1 MGKSIDS
8 FVILA
13 STPSRQSPRRRG
25 HEEVQ
30 NMMTKSK
37 SKNIPPLTGLLI
49 SNPDRLDQVLKAARQ
64 ELSAP
69 PEYLSN
75 LRQVTLISQHAPTLE
90 FRAGFREFQMF
101 VRAGYG
107 VRMRVVGGGYG
118 CIRLNVELNGA
129 GDEAVKQFLHDL
141 KHKQPELKKRTEA
154 LQIVQLIDDTQNE
167 QIDLTHGTSYVKTQK
182 VVDAPR
188 LDTIPELIQN
198 INFQLTVL
206 EQHLNPVGADGIS
219 LFKEYRQTLGKL
231 MPALTQTDFESLLD
245 HDALRLLNHL
255 VDTTKAKNPQAHQ
268 AAQKIWGSIDKII
281 AQRFPS
287 KT

>member
-1 MGKSIDS
+1 
-8 FVILA
+8 
-13 STPSRQSPRRRG
+13 
-25 HEEVQ
+25 
-30 NMMTKSK
+30 
-37 SKNIPPLTGLLI
+37 
-49 SNPDRLDQVLKAARQ
+49 
-64 ELSAP
+64 
-69 PEYLSN
+69 
-75 LRQVTLISQHAPTLE
+75 
-90 FRAGFREFQMF
+90 
-101 VRAGYG
+101 
-107 VRMRVVGGGYG
+107 
-118 CIRLNVELNGA
+118 LNGA